1 MKNSSNKKYI
11 LLSLLVFIILGA
23 VAIISMSTTKTKNL
37 DIGTVVKQDL
47 IQRVTIAGTVTP
59 FKKTLVIT
67 PYNGYVKKLFV
78 KVGDRVKQGDPL
90 VSVVQSLQNGDGSFP
105 LRSPLDGV
113 IVQVG
118 KSEGEFVKDGDPAE
132 YILRIDDNSKYF
144 ILADAA
150 EIDRVKLKSG
160 QEAIIRASAILDRT
174 YKGIIRELSLAAK
187 EKDQW
192 GRSSQS
198 VEFSIKIEIIDSDEK
213 LKSGMSVVIDIITA
227 KKENVLT
234 LRHEFIRR
242 DKEQYFV
249 ILKSN
254 SRKNIQV
261 GVQNEEGFEIISG
274 LNEGEEIKQ
283 VDFTELGTAE

>member
-1 MKNSSNKKYI
+1 MKNSSNKKHI
-11 LLSLLVFIILGA
+11 LLSLFVIIVFGA
-23 VAIISMSTTKTKNL
+23 VVIISISTTKTKNL

-59 FKKTLVIT
+59 IKKTLVIT

-90 VSVVQSLQNGDGSFP
+90 VSIVQSLQNADGSFP

-118 KSEGEFVKDGDPAE
+118 KTEGEFVKDGDPAE

-144 ILADAA
+144 IMADAA

-187 EKDQW
+187 EKEQW

-213 LKSGMSVVIDIITA
+213 LKSGMSAVIDVITA

-254 SRKNIQV
+254 IRKNIQV
-261 GVQNEEGFEIISG
+261 GVQNEEGFEITSG
-274 LNEGEEIKQ
+274 LIEGEEIKQ
-283 VDFTELGTAE
+283 VDFTELGNAE